1 MVVGKELKV
10 VAAKAKAAEEKEQEV
25 EEEKEK
31 EKVAVDMVVVVVK
44 VKVKEVEVKGL
55 MAVVKGLMAVAAEEE
70 LQEVEMGLGVVVE
83 GKGLMEAK
91 VVVDWNVEKV

>member
-1 MVVGKELKV
+1 M
-10 VAAKAKAAEEKEQEV
+10 
-25 EEEKEK
+25 
-31 EKVAVDMVVVVVK
+31 
-44 VKVKEVEVKGL
+44 
-55 MAVVKGLMAVAAEEE
+55 AAEEE